1 MYFFL
6 LFFNRIPFYGDLK
19 MIAFVYLSWFRGSEK
34 IYLNYIEPFYK
45 KNQENIEKNIDK
57 YLNIIQKKF
66 DELYQKLTKKTKE
79 VTQKAAAAVF
89 YYFKL

>member
-1 MYFFL
+1 
-6 LFFNRIPFYGDLK
+6 

-45 KNQENIEKNIDK
+45 KNQEKIEKNIDK

-89 YYFKL
+89 YYLKL